1 MSIRKP
7 HTVVVLLVLLSQV
20 AFAVFGSGFVL
31 CQEADGQVSFE
42 WSGADCCSTPQSA
55 NTAPG
60 SSLQVSDREEEDCGS
75 CEDSVLDP
83 CQQQVERSNPP
94 PLPPLSLL
102 AVLPELPCP
111 RGQPSFRARNRS
123 PGEGPLAFLRTI
135 VIRC

>member
-7 HTVVVLLVLLSQV
+7 HTVAVLLVLLSQV

-42 WSGADCCSTPQSA
+42 WSGADCCSTAQSA
-55 NTAPG
+55 DAAPG
-60 SSLQVSDREEEDCGS
+60 SSPQVSDREEGDCSG
-75 CEDSVLDP
+75 CEDSALDP
-83 CQQQVERSNPP
+83 WQQAARSDPPSVPP
-94 PLPPLSLL
+94 PSLF

-111 RGQPSFRARNRS
+111 RGRPNLRVRNRS
-123 PGEGPLAFLRTI
+123 PGEAPLDFLRTI